1 MKFYWV
7 QWENGVYKLHAHKN
21 SYKINNTMN
30 IWNEPFFSSFLSFV
44 QVNCLLCCCC
54 LFRCNTCAKGSNL
67 ALSFMVFIKSPL
79 SCHLMIFLPSLACL
93 LMCFAF
99 FFSFFPLSHYCRFD
113 VALLAPLSSP
123 VLALQHVI
131 VPICLPSEG

>member
-1 MKFYWV
+1 MKFYRV
-7 QWENGVYKLHAHKN
+7 QWDIGVYQLHAHKY

-30 IWNEPFFSSFLSFV
+30 IWNKPFFFSLSFF

-54 LFRCNTCAKGSNL
+54 LFRCHTCTKGSNL
-67 ALSFMVFIKSPL
+67 ALSFMVSIKSPL
-79 SCHLMIFLPSLACL
+79 SCHLMVFLPSLACL
-93 LMCFAF
+93 LMCFSF